1 MGFSC
6 CIKHYVKELI
16 AIVPLTDDQKKLI
29 AVYTREVAEQ
39 INEQLTGL
47 EPFQIMLITIFGV
60 LFMQYGLNFM
70 TWAKE
75 NCSIENIK
83 SAGFRFAST
92 YIPQVKNH
100 IDMELEKLR
109 VDSVKKYG
117 GRRKGALKVLPK
129 EGKKPDE
136 VLKMIDTIARPSWKY
151 F

>member
-1 MGFSC
+1 M
-6 CIKHYVKELI
+6 I
-16 AIVPLTDDQKKLI
+16 
-29 AVYTREVAEQ
+29 
-39 INEQLTGL
+39 
-47 EPFQIMLITIFGV
+47 
-60 LFMQYGLNFM
+60 
-70 TWAKE
+70 WAKE

-83 SAGFRFAST
+83 ASGFRFAST

-129 EGKKPDE
+129 EGKKPDD
-136 VLKMIDTIARPSWKY
+136 VLKMIDKLARPSWKY